1 MSEVKEFKT
10 ESKRLLDLMI
20 NSIYT
25 NQEIFLRELLS
36 NASDAIDKYHY
47 LSLTDEK
54 LAKRNNY
61 EIHIE
66 IDKDSRS
73 ITISDNGIGM
83 TYDEINDNLGTIAKS
98 GTLAF
103 MKKLEEQE
111 ASDQKNM
118 IETIG
123 QFGVGFYSSFIVSKK
138 VVVETKSPYS
148 EKGYRFTSSG
158 EDTYEI
164 EEIDRQSDGTSIT
177 LYLKENVKDEEN
189 KIETDFDQYLDEY
202 NIQYLVKKYSDYI
215 RYPIT
220 MYLTKEEPKLDE
232 AGKVIE
238 NEYDEVR
245 TLTTLNSMIPLWKKN
260 KNDVT
265 EEALNDFYMQKFYD
279 FEKPMLH
286 IMFNVEGNIN
296 YNTLLFIPN
305 LPPRNLHSIDYEKGL
320 QLYSK
325 GVFIMDKC
333 KELIPD
339 YLRFVKGVVD
349 SNDLSLNISREMLQ
363 QNKVLQL
370 MQKNIE
376 KKILNHLANLQ
387 KDDFDKYVEFFKNYG
402 INLKFGAYENYGAK
416 KEMLQ
421 DLLIY
426 ETLNS
431 SKMLSFK
438 EYTEQMK
445 EGQKDIYYASA
456 KSKEE
461 ILAMPQMDV
470 VKKHG
475 YDVLIL
481 KDDVDEFLLKVLN
494 KYNDHEFKSINQASL
509 DDLTN
514 EEEKEKIENLQ
525 KDHQDLLDALK
536 EALKDQVKDVVFSKR
551 LIDSPVC
558 LVSGDG
564 VSFEMEKVI
573 DAMPTN
579 DKIKAEKILEINP
592 NHELCKALDKV
603 YKESP
608 EDIKDYASLLYN
620 QALLMEGFKPT
631 NSVEFSNLMC
641 KLMIKSIE
649 K

>member
-1 MSEVKEFKT
+1 MKEVKEFKT

-20 NSIYT
+20 HSIYT

-47 LSLTDEK
+47 LSLTDTK
-54 LAKRNNY
+54 LAKRNDY

-66 IDKDSRS
+66 LNKDNKTIS
-73 ITISDNGIGM
+73 ISDNGIGM
-83 TYDEINDNLGTIAKS
+83 TYDEVNDNLGTIAKS
-98 GTLAF
+98 GTLSF
-103 MKKLEEQE
+103 IKKLEEAKE
-111 ASDQKNM
+111 DGVESP
-118 IETIG
+118 ETIG
-123 QFGVGFYSSFIVSKK
+123 QFGVGFYSAFMVAKK
-138 VVVETKSPYS
+138 VEVETKSPYS
-148 EKGYRFTSSG
+148 EKGYRFVSTG

-164 EEIDRQSDGTSIT
+164 SEIDKLTDGTTIT
-177 LYLKENVKDEEN
+177 LYLKDDVKNEEGKN
-189 KIETDFDQYLDEY
+189 DTDFSQFLDEY
-202 NIQYLVKKYSDYI
+202 EIQYLVKKYSDYI

-232 AGKVIE
+232 SGKPIE
-238 NEYDEVR
+238 GEYDNIR
-245 TLTTLNSMIPLWKKN
+245 TLTTLNSMVPIWKKN

-265 EEALNDFYMQKFYD
+265 DEMLDSFYMEKFYD
-279 FEKPMLH
+279 YEKPMLN
-286 IMFNVEGNIN
+286 IMFNVEGNVN

-305 LPPRNLHSIDYEKGL
+305 IPPRNLHSVDYEKGL

-349 SNDLSLNISREMLQ
+349 SSDLSLNISREILQ
-363 QNKVLQL
+363 QNRVLTL

-376 KKILNHLANLQ
+376 KKIINRLSTLQ
-387 KDDFDKYVEFFKNYG
+387 KDDFEKYLEFFKNYG

-416 KEMLQ
+416 KDLLQ

-426 ETLNS
+426 TSVNNE
-431 SKMLSFK
+431 KMISLK
-438 EYTEQMK
+438 EYVEQMK
-445 EGQKDIYYASA
+445 ENQKDIYYVSA

-461 ILAMPQMDV
+461 VFAMPQMDTI
-470 VKKHG
+470 KKLG
-475 YDVLIL
+475 YDVLVL
-481 KDDVDEFLLKVLN
+481 TDDVDEFLLKILN
-494 KYNDHEFKSINQASL
+494 KYQEHEFKSINQASV
-509 DDLTN
+509 DDLVTD
-514 EEEKEKIENLQ
+514 EEKQKVNEKSEAN
-525 KDHQDLLDALK
+525 KDLLESLKKAL
-536 EALKDQVKDVVFSKR
+536 ENEVKDVVISTR
-551 LIDSPVC
+551 LVDSPVC

-579 DKIKAEKILEINP
+579 DKIKAERILEINS
-592 NHELCKALDKV
+592 NHPLFTSLTKV
-603 YKESP
+603 FNDNP
-608 EDIKDYASLLYN
+608 EEIKDYAYLLYN
-620 QALLMEGFKPT
+620 QALLMEGFHLK

-641 KLMIKSIE
+641 KLMIKSV

>member
-1 MSEVKEFKT
+1 MSEIKEFKT

-47 LSLTDEK
+47 LSLSDDK
-54 LAKRNNY
+54 LAKRNDY
-61 EIHIE
+61 EIHLE
-66 IDKDSRS
+66 LNKEARTL
-73 ITISDNGIGM
+73 TISDNGIGM

-103 MKKLEEQE
+103 VKNLENSKEE
-111 ASDQKNM
+111 GKDAL
-118 IETIG
+118 ETIG
-123 QFGVGFYSSFIVSKK
+123 QFGVGFYSAFMVSKK
-138 VVVETKSPYS
+138 VVVDTKSPYS
-148 EKGYRFTSSG
+148 DKGYVFTSTG

-164 EEIDRQSDGTSIT
+164 ATSDKVTDGTTIT
-177 LYLKENVKDEEN
+177 LYLKDNIKGEDD
-189 KIETDFDQYLDEY
+189 KIEVDFDQYLDEY
-202 NIQYLVKKYSDYI
+202 TIQYLVKKYSDYI

-220 MYLTKEEPKLDE
+220 MYMTKEEPKLDDN
-232 AGKVIE
+232 GKEVE
-238 NEYDEVR
+238 GEYDEIR

-265 EEALNDFYMQKFYD
+265 DEALDDFYMQKFYD

-286 IMFNVEGNIN
+286 LMFNVEGSVN

-305 LPPRNLHSIDYEKGL
+305 LPPRNLHSVDYEKGL

-349 SNDLSLNISREMLQ
+349 SSDLSLNISREMLQ
-363 QNKVLQL
+363 QNKVLNL

-376 KKILNHLANLQ
+376 KKIINRLALLQ
-387 KDDFDKYVEFFKNYG
+387 KEDFDKYLTFFKNYG

-416 KEMLQ
+416 KELLQ

-426 ETLNS
+426 SSVNS
-431 SKMLSFK
+431 DKMITFK
-438 EYTEQMK
+438 EYVEQMK
-445 EGQKDIYYASA
+445 ENQKDIYYASG

-461 ILAMPQMDV
+461 MPQMDI
-470 VKKHG
+470 VKKYG

-481 KDDVDEFLLKVLN
+481 TDDVDEFLLKILN
-494 KYNDHEFKSINQASL
+494 KYNDHEFKSINQSAL
-509 DDLTN
+509 DDLTT
-514 EEEKEKIENLQ
+514 EEEKEKLEEQQ
-525 KDHQDLLDALK
+525 KDHQDLLKALK
-536 EALKDQVKDVVFSKR
+536 EALKDEVKDVILSKR
-551 LIDSPVC
+551 LVDSPVC

-573 DAMPTN
+573 EAMPTN
-579 DKIKAEKILEINP
+579 DKIKAERILEINP
-592 NHELCKALDKV
+592 NHELFHALNQLYEQNPD
-603 YKESP
+603 
-608 EDIKDYASLLYN
+608 DIKDYATLLYN
-620 QALLMEGFKPT
+620 QALLMEGFKLN
-631 NSVEFSNLMC
+631 NSVAFSNLMC
-641 KLMIKSIE
+641 KLMIKSI

>member
-1 MSEVKEFKT
+1 MSEIKEFKT

-20 NSIYT
+20 HSIYT

-47 LSLTDEK
+47 VSLTDEN
-54 LAKRNNY
+54 LSKRNDY

-66 IDKDSRS
+66 LDKNART
-73 ITISDNGIGM
+73 IAISDNGIGM
-83 TYDEINDNLGTIAKS
+83 TYDEVNDNLGTIAKS

-103 MKKLEEQE
+103 VQKLEEAKE
-111 ASDQKNM
+111 SNAEN

-123 QFGVGFYSSFIVSKK
+123 QFGVGFYSAFMVAKK

-148 EKGYRFTSSG
+148 EKAYLFTSTG

-164 EEIDRQSDGTSIT
+164 DESDKVTDGTTIT
-177 LYLKENVKDEEN
+177 LYLKENIKNEEG
-189 KIETDFDQYLDEY
+189 KVETDYDQFLDEY
-202 NIQYLVKKYSDYI
+202 EIQYLVKKYSDYI

-220 MYLTKEEPKLDE
+220 MYMTKEEPKLDE
-232 AGKVIE
+232 AGKPIE
-238 NEYDEVR
+238 NEYDEIR
-245 TLTTLNSMIPLWKKN
+245 TLTTLNSMIPIWKKN

-265 EEALNDFYMQKFYD
+265 DEMLDNFYMEKFYD
-279 FEKPMLH
+279 YEKPMLN

-305 LPPRNLHSIDYEKGL
+305 IPPRNLHSVDYEKGL

-339 YLRFVKGVVD
+339 YLRFVKGIVD
-349 SNDLSLNISREMLQ
+349 SSDLSLNISREMLQ
-363 QNKVLQL
+363 QNKVLTL

-376 KKILNHLANLQ
+376 KKILNRLATLQ
-387 KDDFDKYVEFFKNYG
+387 KDDFEKYTEFFKNYG
-402 INLKFGAYENYGAK
+402 INIKFGAYENYGTK

-426 ETLNS
+426 TSINCD
-431 SKMLSFK
+431 KMISLK
-438 EYTEQMK
+438 EYVEQMK
-445 EGQKDIYYASA
+445 ENQKDIYYVSA

-461 ILAMPQMDV
+461 VKAMPQMDTF
-470 VKKHG
+470 KKYG
-475 YDVLIL
+475 YDVLVL
-481 KDDVDEFLLKVLN
+481 TDDVDEFLLKMLN
-494 KYNDHEFKSINQASL
+494 KYQEHEFKSINQASL
-509 DDLTN
+509 GDIVTED
-514 EEEKEKIENLQ
+514 EKKKIDEQ
-525 KDHQDLLDALK
+525 AQAHKGLLEAIQ
-536 EALKDQVKDVVFSKR
+536 EALSGEVKDVVISSR
-551 LIDSPVC
+551 LVDSPVC

-579 DKIKAEKILEINP
+579 DKLKAERILEINP
-592 NHELCKALDKV
+592 NHPLFASLNKV
-603 YKESP
+603 YEETP
-608 EDIKDYASLLYN
+608 DEIKDYAYLLYN
-620 QALLMEGFKPT
+620 QALLMEGFHLQ
-631 NSVEFSNLMC
+631 NSVTFSDLMC
-641 KLMIKSIE
+641 KLMIKST

>member
-1 MSEVKEFKT
+1 MSEIKEFKT

-47 LSLTDEK
+47 LSLSDDK
-54 LAKRNNY
+54 LAKRNDY
-61 EIHIE
+61 EIHLE
-66 IDKDSRS
+66 LNKEARTL
-73 ITISDNGIGM
+73 TISDNGIGM

-103 MKKLEEQE
+103 VKNLENSKEE
-111 ASDQKNM
+111 GKDAL
-118 IETIG
+118 ETIG
-123 QFGVGFYSSFIVSKK
+123 QFGVGFYSAFMVSKK
-138 VVVETKSPYS
+138 VVVDTKSPYS
-148 EKGYRFTSSG
+148 DKGYVFTSTG

-164 EEIDRQSDGTSIT
+164 ATSDKVTDGTTIT
-177 LYLKENVKDEEN
+177 LYLKDNIKGEDDKVEV
-189 KIETDFDQYLDEY
+189 DFDQYLDEY
-202 NIQYLVKKYSDYI
+202 TIQYLVKKYSDYI

-220 MYLTKEEPKLDE
+220 MYMTKEEPKLDDN
-232 AGKVIE
+232 GKEVE
-238 NEYDEVR
+238 GEYDEIR

-265 EEALNDFYMQKFYD
+265 DEALDDFYMQKFYD

-286 IMFNVEGNIN
+286 LMFNVEGSVN

-305 LPPRNLHSIDYEKGL
+305 LPPRNLHSVDYEKGL

-349 SNDLSLNISREMLQ
+349 SSDLSLNISREMLQ
-363 QNKVLQL
+363 QNKVLNL

-376 KKILNHLANLQ
+376 KKIINRLALLQ
-387 KDDFDKYVEFFKNYG
+387 KEDFDKYLTFFKNYG

-416 KEMLQ
+416 KELLQ

-426 ETLNS
+426 SSVNS
-431 SKMLSFK
+431 DKMITFK
-438 EYTEQMK
+438 EYVEQMK
-445 EGQKDIYYASA
+445 ENQKDIYYASG

-461 ILAMPQMDV
+461 ILSMPQMDI
-470 VKKHG
+470 VKKYG

-481 KDDVDEFLLKVLN
+481 TDDVDEFLLKILN
-494 KYNDHEFKSINQASL
+494 KYNDHEFKSINQSAL
-509 DDLTN
+509 DDLTT
-514 EEEKEKIENLQ
+514 EEEKEKLEEQQ
-525 KDHQDLLDALK
+525 KDHQDLLKALK
-536 EALKDQVKDVVFSKR
+536 EALKDEVKDVILSKR
-551 LIDSPVC
+551 LVDSPVC

-573 DAMPTN
+573 EAMPTN
-579 DKIKAEKILEINP
+579 DKIKAERILEINP
-592 NHELCKALDKV
+592 NHELFHALNQLYEQNPD
-603 YKESP
+603 
-608 EDIKDYASLLYN
+608 DIKDYATLLYN
-620 QALLMEGFKPT
+620 QTLLMEGFKLN
-631 NSVEFSNLMC
+631 NSVAFSNLMC
-641 KLMIKSIE
+641 KLMIKSI